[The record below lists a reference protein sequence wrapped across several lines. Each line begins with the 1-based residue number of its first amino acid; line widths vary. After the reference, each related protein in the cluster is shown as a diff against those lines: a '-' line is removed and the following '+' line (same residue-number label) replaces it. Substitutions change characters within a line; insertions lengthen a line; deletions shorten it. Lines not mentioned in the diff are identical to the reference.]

1 MSEKEKRVRTSK
13 NENARAAG
21 WDTNESGKIRFERKS
36 ERRRLKWSR
45 ASEGFFDRGDRSSWR
60 ETGRAI
66 GHRAIRRAGAAVA
79 TLSGRWCAVTQTPGK
94 KNKKQTKKTKN
105 KRGIPRRSFARSLH
119 VLVPLGPPLKRIC
132 TVPHALRRYR
142 KWCWVL
148 S

>member
-1 MSEKEKRVRTSK
+1 MSEKEKRERTSK

-94 KNKKQTKKTKN
+94 KTKN
-105 KRGIPRRSFARSLH
+105 KQKKQKTNVAFHADRSPVRCTSSSRSDHLLKGSARFHTPFVGIGSDAGF
-119 VLVPLGPPLKRIC
+119 
-132 TVPHALRRYR
+132 
-142 KWCWVL
+142 
-148 S
+148 